1 MTRRGALSPPPA
13 RTAARKIPGP
23 ADTTTNRPWG
33 FAGRSRIPGGHALP
47 QGGRIMFEQVRLPS
61 THRPHSH
68 PTTESGSR
76 PVAGWWCTPR
86 NRRAWRRRPSPGGG
100 MPACADGGAARW
112 EGPQV
117 QAGYGRLLSSGLVAV
132 RSLASEAL
140 DATPGPGEYYSD
152 NY

>member
-1 MTRRGALSPPPA
+1 
-13 RTAARKIPGP
+13 
-23 ADTTTNRPWG
+23 
-33 FAGRSRIPGGHALP
+33 
-47 QGGRIMFEQVRLPS
+47 
-61 THRPHSH
+61 
-68 PTTESGSR
+68 
-76 PVAGWWCTPR
+76 
-86 NRRAWRRRPSPGGG
+86 